1 MPASGPAKLLVDPR
15 QLSHERIPR
24 DSLQNNRNLPLL
36 RTGHQQPTTFPPV
49 DTVFIIVSALKI
61 FGFTFLVILP
71 LVAYS
76 TYAERRVCAIIQD
89 RVGPNRV
96 GLPTTLLGFKKD
108 LKFFGL
114 VQPLAD
120 GLKGLFKEDFTPAH
134 VRKAFY
140 WMAPAF
146 TAAPA
151 FITLCVIP
159 FGSAVTLFGH
169 EIQMVIADIGVGPLF
184 IFAIASLSV
193 YGITLAGWASN
204 SKYPFLGGVRS
215 CAQMISYEISL
226 GLSLIP
232 ILLFFGKLNLTD
244 IVTHQATNG
253 WLLLPLWNENG
264 TVIHEGY
271 WQSSGYQWLLLL
283 PMGISFFVF
292 TTSIF
297 AETNRMPFDLPECE
311 TELVGGYHT
320 EYSSMKFALFFMG
333 EYAAMIVGST
343 LIVTIFFGGWSLGFG
358 LDAALLQT
366 GGGDWKWYA
375 GFIHMGAFLAKTIAF
390 ILFFIWVRWTVPRF
404 RYDQLMKLGWVV
416 FFELALFNI
425 FLAALIIAAP
435 HIGFLN
441 TLLFGFPSLTVIAAL
456 MFFITKANE
465 DKRRV
470 KIT

>member
-1 MPASGPAKLLVDPR
+1 MDFA
-15 QLSHERIPR
+15 
-24 DSLQNNRNLPLL
+24 
-36 RTGHQQPTTFPPV
+36 
-49 DTVFIIVSALKI
+49 FIIASAIKI
-61 FGFTFLVILP
+61 FGFTFLVVLP
-71 LVAYS
+71 IVAYS
-76 TYAERRVCAIIQD
+76 TYAERRVSAVLQD

-96 GLPTTLLGFKKD
+96 GIPATLFGFKKD
-108 LKFFGL
+108 LKLFGL
-114 VQPLAD
+114 IQPLAD
-120 GLKGLFKEDFTPAH
+120 GVKGLLKEDFTPAH
-134 VRKAFY
+134 VRKSFY

-151 FITLCVIP
+151 FISLCVVP
-159 FGSAVTLFGH
+159 FGSAVTIFGY
-169 EIQMVIADIGVGPLF
+169 EVKMVIADIGVGPLF

-204 SKYPFLGGVRS
+204 SKYPFFGGVRS

-232 ILLFFGKLNLTD
+232 VLLFFGKLNLSD
-244 IVTHQATNG
+244 IVSYQATNG
-253 WLLLPLWNENG
+253 WLLLPLWNEGG
-264 TVIHEGY
+264 TLIHAGY
-271 WQSSGYQWLLLL
+271 WQNSVQQWLLLL

-333 EYAAMIVGST
+333 EYAAMIVGSA

-358 LDAALLQT
+358 LDSALLQT
-366 GGGDWKWYA
+366 AEGSWKWYA
-375 GFIHMGAFLAKTIAF
+375 GLVHMGAFLAKTVAF
-390 ILFFIWVRWTVPRF
+390 IIFFIWVRWTVPRF

-425 FLAALIIAAP
+425 FLAALIMAAP
-435 HIGFLN
+435 HIGILN
-441 TLLFGFPSLTVIAAL
+441 TFLFGIPAL
-456 MFFITKANE
+456 IITALIMFFITKANE
-465 DKRRV
+465 VKRKA